1 MPLFYF
7 CLVKFV
13 CSLLSTFPD
22 SNKVVDWEGD
32 RRGSTIFWR
41 KSQIVLLV
49 FMVKIFFNN

>member
-13 CSLLSTFPD
+13 YSLLSTFPD

-41 KSQIVLLV
+41 KSQIALLV